1 MTEAFISHASTS
13 LAEAPQDKH
22 ETVPLVSGY
31 LVAESARAVSVRVDE
46 GTWTFDRADV
56 LGIDSL
62 GAGAPGA
69 ELPGATRERSG
80 GDSLTREFTRP
91 VRVRIRRGA
100 TADFTRRMRI
110 DLAERPMTLGQQHS
124 PARGD
129 ELLTRQTERWAHDLR
144 LSAGPGS
151 GATMTRCQTRS
162 LLRGVAFGDDAM
174 ACDNLD

>member
-1 MTEAFISHASTS
+1 MTEAIPSSMSILTGVR
-13 LAEAPQDKH
+13 PDNH
-22 ETVPLVSGY
+22 EPVPLLSGY
-31 LVAESARAVSVRVDE
+31 VVAESAGAVSVRVSE

-56 LGIDSL
+56 LGIDPL
-62 GAGAPGA
+62 GADAGGA
-69 ELPGATRERSG
+69 
-80 GDSLTREFTRP
+80 

-110 DLAERPMTLGQQHS
+110 DLADRPMTLAQQHS

-129 ELLTRQTERWAHDLR
+129 ELLARQTERWARELY
-144 LSAGPGS
+144 LPAGPGS

-162 LLRGVAFGDDAM
+162 FARGDTVARSDDAM